1 MGPSS
6 SRGAL
11 DPDRVVEIADAEGKR
26 EGAVAFS
33 LLSDDGRLDDRATS
47 FGGVADAYDEFRPR
61 PPQALAS
68 LLNPIRGRLALDLA
82 AGTGKMARFLS
93 ALGARVVAI
102 DLDLRMAGLIAGD
115 DGGIAVA
122 IGRAEAIPCRS
133 GSIDV
138 VTVSSAWHW
147 FDHGRAVPE
156 ISRVLA
162 PGGRL
167 FILGNGIH
175 YGGGGWVRSIG
186 EARRELLG
194 DRHAPRHHD
203 DADDWRGSD
212 LGERRRTTLEWSWSR
227 SLDQFLGLLGTYSH
241 VFVNEPH
248 AVASFFERARE
259 IATEHSVNGQIEVP
273 MACRV
278 VEVTKE

>member
-1 MGPSS
+1 MGMSP
-6 SRGAL
+6 RRCFG
-11 DPDRVVEIADAEGKR
+11 R
-26 EGAVAFS
+26 EAAVASS

-47 FGGVADAYDEFRPR
+47 FGGVAAAYDAFRPG

-68 LLNPIRGRLALDLA
+68 LLNQVRGRLTLDLA

-93 ALGARVVAI
+93 GLGARVVAI

-115 DGGIAVA
+115 GGGIGVA

-147 FDHGRAVPE
+147 FDHSRAVPE

-167 FILGNGIH
+167 FILRNGIH
-175 YGGGGWVRSIG
+175 YGGGGWVGRIG
-186 EARRELLG
+186 EARGELLG
-194 DRHAPRHHD
+194 DRHAPRRHE
-203 DADDWRGSD
+203 DADDWCGPD
-212 LGERRRTTLEWSWSR
+212 LGVRRRTTLEWSWSR
-227 SLDQFLGLLGTYSH
+227 SLEQFVGLLGTYSH
-241 VFVNEPH
+241 VFVNDPQ
-248 AVASFFERARE
+248 AVASFLERVRE
-259 IATEHSVNGQIEVP
+259 IATEHSVGGQVEVP
-273 MACRV
+273 MACHL
-278 VEVTKE
+278 VEVAKK